1 MLDKC
6 DDDQILGLH
15 IYLEH
20 NMRGR
25 TDFNKCYKFDVLKT
39 CTPDRLRIIEQFYI
53 ESLNT
58 LMPNGLNV
66 INSISAS

>member
-1 MLDKC
+1 MCDKC

-20 NMRGR
+20 NKRAR
-25 TDFNKCYKFDVLKT
+25 SDFNKCYIIDVLKT
-39 CTPDRLRIIEQFYI
+39 CSPDRLRITEQLYMD
-53 ESLNT
+53 SLKT
-58 LMPNGLNV
+58 LMPNGLNA